1 MGKHLQNPPDNIY
14 AQFGDKLQRKREIGI
29 HDSQKNSFFGRGSI
43 TITVRWQ
50 FWVCVG
56 LVEAIQRGGGR
67 GVKIDCPLLNLL
79 SVTGMVNLINSG
91 N

>member
-1 MGKHLQNPPDNIY
+1 MIHKKIIVFYWEGVNKHHC
-14 AQFGDKLQRKREIGI
+14 KM
-29 HDSQKNSFFGRGSI
+29 
-43 TITVRWQ
+43 TVLGLRW
-50 FWVCVG
+50 
-56 LVEAIQRGGGR
+56 VEAIQREGGR